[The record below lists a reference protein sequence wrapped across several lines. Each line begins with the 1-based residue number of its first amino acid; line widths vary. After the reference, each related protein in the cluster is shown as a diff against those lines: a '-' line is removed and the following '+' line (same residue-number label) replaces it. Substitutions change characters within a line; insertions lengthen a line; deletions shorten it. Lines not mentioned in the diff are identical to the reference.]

1 MQSTVP
7 NCIRN
12 SSNNTGTMNHQTPKI
27 FKNRKKIKKISKKF
41 HKLSP
46 IPTKEYP
53 ISNPP
58 PKTKQKT
65 KPLETENRT
74 NKQTKTKGKTN
85 TLLTLDITLFCSIF
99 SGTKHSTIN
108 SPKPIK
114 NSSNNTSTKN
124 HHTQ

>member
-27 FKNRKKIKKISKKF
+27 FKKRNKIKKISKKF
-41 HKLSP
+41 HNFRQ
-46 IPTKEYP
+46 YP
-53 ISNPP
+53 PRNTPFQIPP